1 MRRADVRHRRVRRLV
16 MGTLVAVL
24 CLGPL
29 AGHRLAAS
37 VVVPL
42 TLGQLVEAAD
52 LIVDAAVEDMRV
64 VAGPDGAERLV
75 LVRGDRP
82 WKGDAEGPVYVRLAG
97 GRLGTTETRVPGVPT
112 VADGERYVWFL
123 AAHPRGGYSV
133 IGLYQGALRVMTAP
147 DGDLRVLVPGL
158 TAGPRGDVARAPRP
172 LVELES
178 QVRAL
183 TDGAPR

>member
-1 MRRADVRHRRVRRLV
+1 MRRADVRHRRVRRFV

-172 LVELES
+172 LDELES